1 MDPSEGTRLPVP
13 AAVSR
18 STDRNASRDI
28 LCNTNPATSDRQ
40 HTASPTGL
48 TKLPTGLRSLS
59 AARCLIYS
67 LLSALLFLCQAVK
80 GDELYGTGLLATD
93 ELVFDRSEPP
103 TPRMGLHARHDAS
116 SSLPASIVP
125 SETAASSTP
134 TSSEKSLATA
144 VATSTALPRPFDT
157 SLGNNFTTTTCPA
170 FFNSFLSNQTFQDC
184 VPFSLLLQTSSS
196 FFTTLRSPPLLNL
209 LLQTSCSIPS
219 PSTCTSLLSQLAT
232 DLQSS
237 SNCGSDLQLQNP
249 QVLQALAGFEAYPT
263 LHSAAC
269 LTNAQTGSYCFA
281 DAVGNASAPQSSY
294 VYYLALGVQLP
305 DGTRPGCTQCL
316 KDTMSIFKSA
326 ADVKDTPLYSTYG
339 KAAETVD
346 GVCGN
351 GFAAEGVVRSAGA
364 RLDASVAVLLV
375 AMVAAALMLC

>member
-1 MDPSEGTRLPVP
+1 MDPSEGTRSPVP

-18 STDRNASRDI
+18 STYRNASRDI
-28 LCNTNPATSDRQ
+28 LYNTKPATSDRQ
-40 HTASPTGL
+40 HTASPTCL
-48 TKLPTGLRSLS
+48 TNLATASRKSST
-59 AARCLIYS
+59 ARCLIYS
-67 LLSALLFLCQAVK
+67 LLFALLSLCQAVR

-103 TPRMGLHARHDAS
+103 TPRMGLYARQDAS
-116 SSLPASIVP
+116 ASLPASIVP
-125 SETAASSTP
+125 SETASSGTP
-134 TSSEKSLATA
+134 TSSETSLATA

-170 FFNSFLSNQTFQDC
+170 FFNSFLLNQTFQDC
-184 VPFSLLLQTSSS
+184 TSSS
-196 FFTTLRSPPLLNL
+196 FFATLRSPPLLNL
-209 LLQTSCSIPS
+209 LLQTSCSIAS
-219 PSTCTSLLSQLAT
+219 PSTCTTLLSQLAT

-269 LTNAQTGSYCFA
+269 LTNSETGAYCFA

-294 VYYLALGVQLP
+294 VYYLPLGVQLP

-346 GVCGN
+346 SVCGDP
-351 GFAAEGVVRSAGA
+351 FAAEGVVRSAGV
-364 RLDASVAVLLV
+364 RLDPSAAVLLV
-375 AMVAAALMLC
+375 AMAAALVLC